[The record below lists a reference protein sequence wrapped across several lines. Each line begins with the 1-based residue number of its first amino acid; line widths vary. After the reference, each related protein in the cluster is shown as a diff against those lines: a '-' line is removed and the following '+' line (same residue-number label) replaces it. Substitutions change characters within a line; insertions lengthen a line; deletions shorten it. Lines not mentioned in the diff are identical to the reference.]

1 MNGNTAVDLIICMVL
16 SDLVSEYS
24 VSLNRQITYNHTFFH
39 RVKTH
44 KTCRRFVTKSSTLL
58 RLGHILFVLSRRA
71 SFTRLRKR
79 LVFNVFICIR
89 KCHTIEQLI
98 ISPEHS
104 LILTHISD
112 LRIILAIDLIT
123 RRLMHNK

>member
-44 KTCRRFVTKSSTLL
+44 KTCRRFVTSTLL

-71 SFTRLRKR
+71 NFTRLRKR
-79 LVFNVFICIR
+79 LV
-89 KCHTIEQLI
+89 
-98 ISPEHS
+98 
-104 LILTHISD
+104 LTF
-112 LRIILAIDLIT
+112 LFA
-123 RRLMHNK
+123 